1 MAVDLH
7 FKAQYLLD
15 VGFRVRKD
23 GESLE
28 NEIIMILKELA
39 LYIVNVDD
47 QLMLLKSLAISK
59 RHTVLS
65 WIQLT
70 VVLNSLDGRC

>member
-1 MAVDLH
+1 MAVDLR

-15 VGFRVRKD
+15 VGFRIRKD

-28 NEIIMILKELA
+28 NEIITILKELA

-47 QLMLLKSLAISK
+47 QLMSSLAISK
-59 RHTVLS
+59 RHKVLS